1 MIEVPVFDA
10 DEDKQLLEFWF
21 ATVQFDEES
30 EGIPELEPERDDE
43 GRANPY
49 HAKDGKF
56 ASGNGGG
63 GSKLIHAATTYDELT
78 PAGQKAVLAAEQKM
92 GVTRDGMAAEI
103 SSKINDS
110 NLAEGRAWYQEAQT
124 FNNDLAARSGLS
136 VEQTAAITAAVSP
149 RTPWPRN
156 KELAEKIAMNYKD
169 FDGVQPTV
177 RDRNGK
183 LDTPAQAAGRAMGGT
198 LSKNSG
204 IAFEIARGGSIDE
217 HLSGVKRRSFYNN
230 MVDPVNSKDI
240 TVDTWMTRAAM
251 NTSTKEGGLDLDTAT
266 DFLTM
271 SKGITKGG
279 AGYVSISEAVRKV
292 ARERGLT
299 PHEVQ
304 AAYWIAVSG
313 SKNGAW
319 GD

>member
-10 DEDKQLLEFWF
+10 DEEKQLLADWF

-30 EGIPELEPERDDE
+30 EGIPELEDERDDE
-43 GRANPY
+43 GRHLP
-49 HAKDGKF
+49 GKHDQSTHG
-56 ASGNGGG
+56 AGGG
-63 GSKLIHAATTYDELT
+63 KLIHAATTYDELS

-92 GVTRDGMAAEI
+92 GVTREGMAAEI
-103 SSKINDS
+103 DSKINDQ

-124 FNNDLAARSGLS
+124 FNNDLAAASGLS
-136 VEQTAAITAAVSP
+136 VEQTAAITSAVSP

-156 KELAEKIAMNYKD
+156 KELATKIAMNYKD

-177 RDRNGK
+177 KDRHGK
-183 LDTPAQAAGRAMGGT
+183 LDTPAQAAGRKMGGT

-204 IAFEIARGGSIDE
+204 MAIEIARGGSIDE

-230 MVDPVNSKDI
+230 MVDPANSKDI
-240 TVDTWMTRAAM
+240 TIDTWMTRAAM
-251 NTSTKEGGLDLDTAT
+251 NSTTKPGGLDLATAT

-279 AGYVSISEAVRKV
+279 AGYVSISESVRQV